1 MCAMRWKRL
10 KITALRDGR
19 VTKYKV
25 PGYLSHPVEGSHSPP
40 PRHGLL
46 CLCFNLFSGLSVMA
60 VRSALTT
67 INHFL
72 ILKKMHRQVGYKGQ
86 RKCQR
91 FGKIMAR
98 NGRRCYLGTGARTI
112 SWLQLENINLYVLPV
127 GMSVH
132 FPSIIHKPRC
142 RRAKGR
148 LISSHRLFPHLL
160 RLKMILTMS
169 WIPRSQIKRNI
180 VLGGYTVLCIQ
191 CLSKFSIMGGNC
203 WTKG

>member
-1 MCAMRWKRL
+1 MKKVENHCSAGWQSH
-10 KITALRDGR
+10 KIQGSR
-19 VTKYKV
+19 V
-25 PGYLSHPVEGSHSPP
+25 PQSS
-40 PRHGLL
+40 
-46 CLCFNLFSGLSVMA
+46 SGGKP
-60 VRSALTT
+60 LTT
-67 INHFL
+67 TKTWPVVFVLYSIFRSFCNGSSVCSNHYQSL
-72 ILKKMHRQVGYKGQ
+72 SDLKKMHRQVGYKGQ

-98 NGRRCYLGTGARTI
+98 NGKRRYLGTGARTI
-112 SWLQLENINLYVLPV
+112 LWLQLENINLYVLPI

-142 RRAKGR
+142 RRTKGR

-169 WIPRSQIKRNI
+169 WVPRSPIKRNI

>member
-1 MCAMRWKRL
+1 M

-72 ILKKMHRQVGYKGQ
+72 ILKKAQTGRVQGSKKMPKI
-86 RKCQR
+86 RKNY
-91 FGKIMAR
+91 GKKWKKALSR
-98 NGRRCYLGTGARTI
+98 NRCKNYLVTAAG
-112 SWLQLENINLYVLPV
+112 E
-127 GMSVH
+127 
-132 FPSIIHKPRC
+132 HKFVC
-142 RRAKGR
+142 IANWHEC
-148 LISSHRLFPHLL
+148 SF
-160 RLKMILTMS
+160 
-169 WIPRSQIKRNI
+169 SQ
-180 VLGGYTVLCIQ
+180 YH
-191 CLSKFSIMGGNC
+191 S
-203 WTKG
+203 